1 MQGSNASCATSQ
13 VSPLVVAYHTFFS
26 LFYSHKNCI
35 LTLRVCLLPF
45 QNHAFSLQQ
54 CSHKPYPTFSL
65 HVGFL
70 LGKTL
75 RESRSCHI
83 TLFLIPN
90 NTKLAS
96 PTFLWYLLLSLLFKS
111 SDSTQ
116 GHFISSGTNAFTL
129 LSGCLRFLSIFL
141 EKCVHSPRCN
151 QANVFARPMSNE
163 IVAIY
168 IMCSS
173 GILLLF
179 HGFTFLLA
187 FLWLLPGRLQQ
198 SKHLTMYRQHVL
210 RKNNLLPYSKCLF
223 SKQTHHLTFILLV
236 VYFFISFAKLTKK

>member
-1 MQGSNASCATSQ
+1 LTS
-13 VSPLVVAYHTFFS
+13 
-26 LFYSHKNCI
+26 
-35 LTLRVCLLPF
+35 RVRLLPF
-45 QNHAFSLQQ
+45 QNHTFSLQQ
-54 CSHKPYPTFSL
+54 CSHNPYPTFSL
-65 HVGFL
+65 RVGFL
-70 LGKTL
+70 SGKPL
-75 RESRSCHI
+75 RESRSWHI

-90 NTKLAS
+90 NTKLAY
-96 PTFLWYLLLSLLFKS
+96 PTFLWYLLSGLLFKS

-116 GHFISSGTNAFTL
+116 VHFISSGTNAFTL

-141 EKCVHSPRCN
+141 EKCVHSPRYN
-151 QANVFARPMSNE
+151 QASMLAGPQSNE

-187 FLWLLPGRLQQ
+187 FLRLLPGYLQQ

-223 SKQTHHLTFILLV
+223 SKQTHRLTFILLV

>member
-1 MQGSNASCATSQ
+1 MAHHL
-13 VSPLVVAYHTFFS
+13 VSYTKQH
-26 LFYSHKNCI
+26 
-35 LTLRVCLLPF
+35 
-45 QNHAFSLQQ
+45 
-54 CSHKPYPTFSL
+54 
-65 HVGFL
+65 
-70 LGKTL
+70 
-75 RESRSCHI
+75 
-83 TLFLIPN
+83 
-90 NTKLAS
+90 KLAY
-96 PTFLWYLLLSLLFKS
+96 PTFLWYLLSSLLFKS

-141 EKCVHSPRCN
+141 EKCVHSPRYN
-151 QANVFARPMSNE
+151 QANIFARPMSNE

-187 FLWLLPGRLQQ
+187 FLRLLPGRLQQ

-223 SKQTHHLTFILLV
+223 SKQTHRLTFILLV
-236 VYFFISFAKLTKK
+236 VYFFISFAKLIKRKIITKQNVIFFEQNQKVSSTFQIKSNDYEKKNVLCMTTKPNSNSIYKY